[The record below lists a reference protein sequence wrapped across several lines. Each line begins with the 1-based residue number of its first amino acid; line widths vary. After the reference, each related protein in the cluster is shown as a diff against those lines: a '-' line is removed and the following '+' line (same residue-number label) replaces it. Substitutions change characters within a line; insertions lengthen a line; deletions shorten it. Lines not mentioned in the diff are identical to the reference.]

1 MGVAAT
7 IVRRPEPTNRTTFG
21 ITAIEI
27 PHSTR
32 FTLLLLLLF
41 ERWAYMWYNHV
52 ATLLPNFTSSRRPST
67 VDSSHRHAGSYLL
80 QPQCCVALKATMLR
94 RPHRRT
100 VVEPP
105 TLSIIA
111 IEITHSTGF
120 TFLLLLRIQRYMW
133 RNHGLRLG
141 LISVTGIRI

>member
-32 FTLLLLLLF
+32 FTLLLLLLI
-41 ERWAYMWYNHV
+41 ERWAHMWYNHV

-67 VDSSHRHAGSYLL
+67 VDSSHRHEGAI
-80 QPQCCVALKATMLR
+80 CCSHNAAS
-94 RPHRRT
+94 PPSSNGRRT
-100 VVEPP
+100 ADPQHN
-105 TLSIIA
+105 S
-111 IEITHSTGF
+111 
-120 TFLLLLRIQRYMW
+120 
-133 RNHGLRLG
+133 N
-141 LISVTGIRI
+141 